1 MQKKLPIGIENFEDM
16 IKENYYY
23 VDKTGLLKQLLNEHG
38 LVNLFTRPRRFGK
51 SLNMSMLKYFFEI
64 GNDQAIFEG
73 LEISKDKELCD
84 QYQGKF
90 PVISVSL
97 KGAKAGNYEDAK
109 AMMKYFMTDNQ
120 VIHEEEKLQDGV
132 WVRMISPTQEECEEI
147 ADVLN
152 VDIDDIKAALDE
164 EESSRIELQDGYT
177 LILVDVPTTEIR
189 HDKQS
194 YTTIPLGII
203 LTQDVIVTVCTEDT
217 PVLKNFVINRVKEF
231 STKKRLR
238 FVYQILYRT
247 ATIYQTNLRIIDKR
261 RTEIEER
268 IGQHTEDVD
277 LIDLHELESTL
288 VYFATSLRANG
299 VVLDRLTRY
308 KRLEQ
313 YPEDTELLGDVIVEN
328 QQAIEMTSIY
338 RDIINGT
345 RELMSSVIDNRLNN
359 VMKYLT
365 SITIVMAIPTVISGI
380 YGMNVDERWMPF
392 ANTPH
397 GFLLICVLTL
407 LICIITMLILRKKK
421 ML

>member
-1 MQKKLPIGIENFEDM
+1 
-16 IKENYYY
+16 
-23 VDKTGLLKQLLNEHG
+23 
-38 LVNLFTRPRRFGK
+38 
-51 SLNMSMLKYFFEI
+51 
-64 GNDQAIFEG
+64 
-73 LEISKDKELCD
+73 
-84 QYQGKF
+84 
-90 PVISVSL
+90 
-97 KGAKAGNYEDAK
+97 
-109 AMMKYFMTDNQ
+109 MKYFMTDNQ

-177 LILVDVPTTEIR
+177 L
-189 HDKQS
+189 
-194 YTTIPLGII
+194 
-203 LTQDVIVTVCTEDT
+203 IVTVCTEDT

>member
-1 MQKKLPIGIENFEDM
+1 
-16 IKENYYY
+16 
-23 VDKTGLLKQLLNEHG
+23 
-38 LVNLFTRPRRFGK
+38 
-51 SLNMSMLKYFFEI
+51 MLKYF
-64 GNDQAIFEG
+64 
-73 LEISKDKELCD
+73 K
-84 QYQGKF
+84 
-90 PVISVSL
+90 
-97 KGAKAGNYEDAK
+97 
-109 AMMKYFMTDNQ
+109 TDNQ
-120 VIHEEEKLQDGV
+120 IIHEQERLEDGV
-132 WVRMISPTQEECEEI
+132 WVQLINPTQSECEEI
-147 ADVLN
+147 AKDLN

-164 EESSRIELQDGYT
+164 EESSRIELEDGYT

-189 HDKQS
+189 HEKQS

-203 LTQDVIVTVCTEDT
+203 LTQDIIVTICTEDT
-217 PVLKNFVINRVKEF
+217 PVLENFVVNRVKEF

-247 ATIYQTNLRIIDKR
+247 ATIYQANLRIIDKR

-268 IGQHTEDVD
+268 IGEHTEDVD

-313 YPEDTELLGDVIVEN
+313 YPEDKELLGDVIVEN
-328 QQAIEMTSIY
+328 QQAIEMTTIY

-380 YGMNVDERWMPF
+380 YGMNVDERWMPLSD
-392 ANTPH
+392 TPY
-397 GFLLICVLTL
+397 GFLIICVITL
-407 LICIITMLILRKKK
+407 LICILTMLFLRKKK